1 MSNKKRIGV
10 IFGGRSPEHEV
21 SRVSAQNVIN
31 NIDRDKYEVLM
42 IGITKD
48 CRWLIYEGP
57 VKEVGTGGWQAIAE
71 ANEKNNKI
79 NVFELF
85 SGDKSSESLKNICK
99 RLDIVFPVLHGC
111 NGEDGTIQG
120 MFELFGIPYVGCG
133 VLSSALAMDKAY
145 SKLIFEKYSIPIG
158 KYLVFDRS
166 EINED
171 NIHGIIE
178 KVEAVHTYPCFV
190 KPSNTG
196 SSIGVS
202 KARDRNQLVD
212 AIYLAS
218 RYDSKILI
226 EEYIEGGEYE
236 CAVLGNKKPEAS
248 VVGEIIPCNEF
259 YDYEAKYSPDSTS
272 KIVIPA
278 ELPEDISN
286 EIRKYAI
293 EAFKAL
299 ECSGLARVDFFVQ
312 KGTNRVYI
320 NEVNTLPGFTN
331 ISMYPKLW
339 EATGIKYSE
348 LIDRLIN
355 LALERFQD
363 RKREFDI

>member
-1 MSNKKRIGV
+1 MSDKKRIGV
-10 IFGGRSPEHEV
+10 IFGGQSPEHEV
-21 SRVSAQNVIN
+21 SRVSAQNVIK
-31 NIDRDKYEVLM
+31 NIDRNKYDVVM

-48 CRWLIYEGP
+48 GRWLTYEGP
-57 VKEVGTGGWQAIAE
+57 EEELGTGRWQAIAE
-71 ANEKNNKI
+71 SNEKGNTVNI
-79 NVFELF
+79 NELL
-85 SGDKSSESLKNICK
+85 SGDKSPNSAQNSGQK
-99 RLDIVFPVLHGC
+99 LDIVFPVLHGC

-120 MFELFGIPYVGCG
+120 LLELFGVPYVGCG
-133 VLSSALAMDKAY
+133 VLSSAIAMDKAF
-145 SKLIFEKYSIPIG
+145 SKLIFEKYSIPQG

-166 EINED
+166 GINTG

-178 KVEAVHTYPCFV
+178 KVEEVLTYPCFV

-202 KARDRNQLVD
+202 KARDRKQLIE
-212 AIYLAS
+212 ALHLAS
-218 RYDSKILI
+218 RYDRKILV
-226 EEYIEGGEYE
+226 EEYIEGGEFE
-236 CAVLGNKKPEAS
+236 CAVLGNQNPEAS

-272 KIVIPA
+272 KTVIPA
-278 ELPEDISN
+278 DLPEDVSHK
-286 EIRKYAI
+286 IRKYAV

-312 KGTNRVYI
+312 KGTNKVYI
-320 NEVNTLPGFTN
+320 NEVNTLPGFTS

-339 EATGIKYSE
+339 EATGIKYTE

-355 LALERFQD
+355 LALERFRD
-363 RKREFDI
+363 NKRVFDI